1 MPHKG
6 RARVWQAAW
15 GGSRG
20 VCWGRRGV
28 ARFPSLLR
36 NPKRRRSGTRSVRL
50 PLAVWSGLRE
60 RSEGGGGGETSR
72 ELQRTADTSSC
83 GTSRKRGW
91 AREGEPKP
99 MCAGGQHPFPLHCQ
113 PAVAADV
120 HLGRGKEEGTGRQM
134 GGRHPRA
141 DGESGMPLGTCVSWV
156 PVCLSQSQRLRLTT

>member
-1 MPHKG
+1 MCLTKDARAFG
-6 RARVWQAAW
+6 RPPGAGVAAC
-15 GGSRG
+15 
-20 VCWGRRGV
+20 VWGRRGV

-50 PLAVWSGLRE
+50 PLAVWSGLCE
-60 RSEGGGGGETSR
+60 RSGGGGTSR

-83 GTSRKRGW
+83 GTSRKRGC

-113 PAVAADV
+113 PVVAADV
-120 HLGRGKEEGTGRQM
+120 HLGRGKEEGTVQQM

-141 DGESGMPLGTCVSWV
+141 NGESGMPLGTCV